1 MKSVK
6 TFFYSVDNSKNE
18 KNTFIDV
25 DETFSKDFDTYKDV
39 FEILEKA
46 KAEPSKRV
54 MDKIF
59 SEI

>member
-1 MKSVK
+1 MKSVR

-18 KNTFIDV
+18 KIFIDV
-25 DETFSKDFDTYKDV
+25 DETFNKEFDSFNDV
-39 FEILEKA
+39 FELLERA